1 MGHSIIIRDQD
12 GSRTARLEDT
22 HDLLFGE
29 GDMELSVSHSS
40 LNYKDAMALAGNPGV
55 VRTTPLIP
63 GIDAVGLSDGQLLT
77 VNGAGLGERRHGGYT
92 PRLRIDSSVAVAV
105 PERFTAA
112 QAAAIGTAGYTAA
125 LSVDALRS
133 QHVFPDSGEILVTGA
148 TGGVGSVALHLLTRL
163 GYTTVALTGRGEE
176 HGSYLRGLGAAGII
190 DRAEYA
196 EPGSALQRGRWA
208 GVVDTL
214 GSHTLVNALAQT
226 QWGGVVTAC
235 GMAHGADVPAS
246 VMPFILRGVRLLGV
260 NSVDAP
266 LPQRQRAWELLDA
279 ELDLDVL
286 ASMTEE
292 ITLAEVIAAGAELLA
307 GRRRGRTVVTVQ

>member
-29 GDMELSVSHSS
+29 GDLELSVSHSS

-266 LPQRQRAWELLDA
+266 LPLRQRAWEPLDA

-292 ITLAEVIAAGAELLA
+292 ITLAEVIDAGAELLA

>member
-29 GDMELSVSHSS
+29 GDLELSVSHSS

-148 TGGVGSVALHLLTRL
+148 TGGVGSVALHLLSQL

-266 LPQRQRAWELLDA
+266 LPLRQRAWELLDA

-292 ITLAEVIAAGAELLA
+292 ITLAEVIDAGAELLA